1 MNKTTSLVALSAL
14 LSCNQVFA
22 ETETIVNETEHLQ
35 TITNVRC
42 WYRTDYSRDS
52 AATDYEWARIPDGR
66 YFTIEGYW
74 WGNMFY
80 TDTTQQEIR
89 DQCSTTLGMANS
101 NADVTYFAAS
111 FPWSLNNTIWSTDS
125 AVESD
130 KINKIVSFG
139 DSLSDTGNVFGA
151 SQFRFPD
158 RSSWFLGHF
167 SNGFVWTEYLA
178 KAKNL
183 PVYNWAVG
191 GSGGQSQFFLLSGI
205 NDQIKSYLQY
215 MDETKNYNPSNTL
228 FTLEFGL
235 NDFMQFGRSA
245 ADVKDDFAEALVSL
259 INSGAKN
266 FLLITLPDV
275 TNAPKFQYSSH
286 AEVEFIRSKILDMNT
301 FIQEQVNYY
310 TGLGYNMTLFDTYE
324 LFERVISNPTP
335 YGFDNAT
342 ESCLSLS
349 SFSLSEYFYRHSLR
363 EECIR
368 IGSDKFVFW
377 DSLHPT
383 TAVHQYVA
391 EEILASGELESNHSF

>member
-1 MNKTTSLVALSAL
+1 
-14 LSCNQVFA
+14 
-22 ETETIVNETEHLQ
+22 
-35 TITNVRC
+35 
-42 WYRTDYSRDS
+42 
-52 AATDYEWARIPDGR
+52 
-66 YFTIEGYW
+66 
-74 WGNMFY
+74 
-80 TDTTQQEIR
+80 
-89 DQCSTTLGMANS
+89 
-101 NADVTYFAAS
+101 
-111 FPWSLNNTIWSTDS
+111 
-125 AVESD
+125 
-130 KINKIVSFG
+130 
-139 DSLSDTGNVFGA
+139 
-151 SQFRFPD
+151 
-158 RSSWFLGHF
+158 
-167 SNGFVWTEYLA
+167 
-178 KAKNL
+178 
-183 PVYNWAVG
+183 
-191 GSGGQSQFFLLSGI
+191 
-205 NDQIKSYLQY
+205 
-215 MDETKNYNPSNTL
+215 
-228 FTLEFGL
+228 
-235 NDFMQFGRSA
+235 MQFGRSA

-259 INSGAKN
+259 VDSGAKN

-310 TGLGYNMTLFDTYE
+310 IGLGYNMTLFDTYE